1 LLTSLA
7 MAIGCPPGVAFITAS
22 AVIAKPTGE
31 RSTFGLCDARTSR
44 TVTFDFSRGAAL
56 SKLTP

>member
-1 LLTSLA
+1 